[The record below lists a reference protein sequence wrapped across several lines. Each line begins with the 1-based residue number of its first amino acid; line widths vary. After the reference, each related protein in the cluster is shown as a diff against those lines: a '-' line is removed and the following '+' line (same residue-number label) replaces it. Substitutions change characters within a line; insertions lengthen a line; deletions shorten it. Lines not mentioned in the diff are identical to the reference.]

1 MEPLSGIS
9 VLKEIAMTV
18 SSSSNTYNWVG
29 VDVSKTYLDV
39 HCLQSGRTSRRA
51 NNANGIQQLLAFI
64 ADLERPAVVCE
75 ASGGYEREVVLTL
88 SAAKVRVSVVN
99 PLRVREFARAM
110 GRLAKTDPLDAH
122 CIAYFAQ
129 VFCPDPVVLASEVEQ
144 DIKALVKRRE
154 QLVEIL
160 SGEKNRR
167 SQLKGPMADDVEA
180 HIDWLKDRI
189 EQLENKIKDLAANHQ
204 EWSERQTLLQSTKG
218 IGPVISIAL
227 LVYLPE
233 LGRLNR
239 KEIAALVGV
248 APFNRDSGRY
258 SGKRRI
264 WGGRAEIRS
273 LLYMAT
279 VVAIRYNPPLRAYY
293 QHLREK
299 GKLKKVAIV
308 ACMRKLLTCLNAMMR
323 DNTPWQDDQV
333 SAFFQPA
340 DA

>member
-1 MEPLSGIS
+1 MN
-9 VLKEIAMTV
+9 A
-18 SSSSNTYNWVG
+18 SSSSNPDNWVG
-29 VDVSKTYLDV
+29 VDVSKEHLDV
-39 HCLQSGRTSRRA
+39 HCLQSNRVSQYA
-51 NNANGIQQLLAFI
+51 NDASGIQQLQAFI
-64 ADLERPAVVCE
+64 AELERPAVVCE
-75 ASGGYEREVVLTL
+75 ASGGYERELVLTL
-88 SAAKVRVSVVN
+88 SAAGMRVSVVN

-110 GRLAKTDPLDAH
+110 GRIAKTDSLDAH
-122 CIAYFAQ
+122 CIAYYGQ
-129 VFCPDPVVLASEVEQ
+129 VFCPDAVVLASEVEQ

-167 SQLKGPMADDVEA
+167 SQLQGPMADDVDA
-180 HIDWLKDRI
+180 HINWLKERI
-189 EQLENKIKDLAANHQ
+189 EQLESKIKALAADHHQ
-204 EWSERQTLLQSTKG
+204 WSERQALLQSTKG
-218 IGPVISIAL
+218 IGPVISIGL

-258 SGKRRI
+258 AGKRRI

-323 DNTPWQDDQV
+323 DNTPWHDDKV

-340 DA
+340 NA

>member
-1 MEPLSGIS
+1 MNSF
-9 VLKEIAMTV
+9 
-18 SSSSNTYNWVG
+18 SSAPSDNWVG
-29 VDVSKTYLDV
+29 VDVNKGHLDV
-39 HCLQSGRTSRRA
+39 HCLQSGRISQYA
-51 NNANGIQQLLAFI
+51 NDASGIQQLQAFI

-75 ASGGYEREVVLTL
+75 ASGGYERELVLTL
-88 SAAKVRVSVVN
+88 SAVGVRVSVVN

-110 GRLAKTDPLDAH
+110 GRIAKTDPIDAH

-129 VFCPDPVVLASEVEQ
+129 VFGPEAVVLASEVEQ

-167 SQLKGPMADDVEA
+167 SQLQGPMADDVDA
-180 HIDWLKDRI
+180 HIAWLKDRI
-189 EQLENKIKDLAANHQ
+189 EQLEHKIKSLAANHQ
-204 EWSERQTLLQSTKG
+204 EWSERQALLQSTKG
-218 IGPVISIAL
+218 IGPVISIGL

-293 QHLREK
+293 QHLQKK

-323 DNTPWQDDQV
+323 DRTPWQDERV
-333 SAFFQPA
+333 SAFFQGA
-340 DA
+340 NA

>member
-1 MEPLSGIS
+1 MN
-9 VLKEIAMTV
+9 
-18 SSSSNTYNWVG
+18 SSSSSMTYTWVG
-29 VDVSKTYLDV
+29 VDVSKEHLDV
-39 HCLQSGRTSRRA
+39 HCLQSRQTSRYA
-51 NNANGIQQLLAFI
+51 NTGSGIQQLQAFI
-64 ADLERPAVVCE
+64 ADLEQPAVVCE
-75 ASGGYEREVVLTL
+75 ASGGYERELVLTL
-88 SAAKVRVSVVN
+88 SAAGVRVSLVN

-110 GRLAKTDPLDAH
+110 GRIAKTDRLDAH
-122 CIAYFAQ
+122 CIASFAQ

-144 DIKALVKRRE
+144 AIKALVKRRE
-154 QLVEIL
+154 QLVDIL
-160 SGEKNRR
+160 SSEKNRR
-167 SQLKGPMADDVEA
+167 SQLQGPMADDVEA
-180 HIDWLKDRI
+180 HIDWLKERI
-189 EQLENKIKDLAANHQ
+189 EHLETQIKDLAANHQ
-204 EWSERQTLLQSTKG
+204 QWSYRQTLLQSTKG
-218 IGPVISIAL
+218 IGPVISIGL

-233 LGRLNR
+233 LGQLNR

-264 WGGRAEIRS
+264 WGGRTEIRS

-279 VVAIRYNPPLRAYY
+279 LVAIRYNPPLRAHY

-299 GKLKKVAIV
+299 GKLQKVAIV

-323 DNTPWQDDQV
+323 DNTPWQDHQV

>member
-1 MEPLSGIS
+1 MN
-9 VLKEIAMTV
+9 A
-18 SSSSNTYNWVG
+18 SSSSVSSPVTDHWMG
-29 VDVSKTYLDV
+29 VDVSKTHLDV
-39 HCLQSGRTSRRA
+39 HCLQSGQTSQYTNDA
-51 NNANGIQQLLAFI
+51 SGIQQLQAFI
-64 ADLERPAVVCE
+64 AEQGQPAVACE
-75 ASGGYEREVVLTL
+75 ASGGYEREMVLTL
-88 SAAKVRVSVVN
+88 SAAGVRVSVVN
-99 PLRVREFARAM
+99 PLRVREFARAI
-110 GRLAKTDPLDAH
+110 GRHAKTDPLDAH
-122 CIAYFAQ
+122 CIAYYGQ
-129 VFCPDPVVLASEVEQ
+129 VVCPAPVVLATEVER
-144 DIKALVKRRE
+144 DIKALVTRRA

-167 SQLKGPMADDVEA
+167 SQLNGPMADDVDA
-180 HIDWLKDRI
+180 HLDWLKDRI
-189 EQLENKIKDLAANHQ
+189 EQLEKKIQSLAADHD
-204 EWSERQTLLQSTKG
+204 EWSECQALLQSTKG
-218 IGPVISIAL
+218 IGPTISIAL

-239 KEIAALVGV
+239 KQIAALVGV

-279 VVAIRYNPPLRAYY
+279 VVAIRHNPPLRAYY
-293 QHLREK
+293 QHLREQ

-323 DNTPWQDDQV
+323 DRTPWQDERV
-333 SAFFQPA
+333 SAFFQTA

>member
-1 MEPLSGIS
+1 MN
-9 VLKEIAMTV
+9 
-18 SSSSNTYNWVG
+18 SSSSSMRYTWVG
-29 VDVSKTYLDV
+29 VDVSKGHLDI
-39 HCLQSGRTSRRA
+39 HCLPSGRADQYA
-51 NNANGIQQLLAFI
+51 NDAPGIQQLQAFLAN
-64 ADLERPAVVCE
+64 LESPAVVCE
-75 ASGGYEREVVLTL
+75 ASGGYEREMVLTL
-88 SAAKVRVSVVN
+88 SAARVRVSVVN

-129 VFCPDPVVLASEVEQ
+129 VLCPEPVVLASEVEQ
-144 DIKALVKRRE
+144 EIKALVKRRE

-167 SQLKGPMADDVEA
+167 SQLQGPMADDVDA
-180 HIDWLKDRI
+180 HLDWLRDRI
-189 EQLENKIKDLAANHQ
+189 EQLEQKIKSLAAEHH
-204 EWSERQTLLQSTKG
+204 EWSERQALLQSTKG
-218 IGPVISIAL
+218 IGPVVSIGL

-248 APFNRDSGRY
+248 APFNRDSGHY

-293 QHLREK
+293 QHLREQ

-323 DNTPWQDDQV
+323 DNTPWHDDKV

-340 DA
+340 NT